1 VTRRGTI
8 NRGRHVRLG
17 RLQVGTGEPEGAD
30 RAVAAQG
37 TTDLALL
44 GSWSATRW
52 QYTARA
58 ADGKSADVV
67 ADLGGTVT
75 LSLSL
80 GTYVLTWDIAGRK
93 SASVGGALHVI
104 GDRLELFP
112 PGGGGNGP
120 DPESLIYR
128 FSGATLALSSRD
140 SGWDFNGDGREEPA
154 DFVAVLVRL

>member
-1 VTRRGTI
+1 MQAGDK
-8 NRGRHVRLG
+8 GL
-17 RLQVGTGEPEGAD
+17 EGAH
-30 RAVAAQG
+30 RAVEEHG

-58 ADGKSADVV
+58 DGGRSQDVV

-80 GTYVLTWDIAGRK
+80 GTYVLTWDIAGRP
-93 SASVGGALHVI
+93 SASVGGAMHMA
-104 GDRLELFP
+104 GDRLALVP
-112 PGGGGNGP
+112 PGDGARE
-120 DPESLIYR
+120 PEALVYR
-128 FSGATLALSSRD
+128 FRGATLALSSRD
-140 SGWDFNGDGREEPA
+140 SAWDFNGDGQDEPA